1 VDTTGLDDEKASLAA
16 AAVVHQLAADTG
28 VPRKL
33 SEVGVSEDV
42 IETLAK
48 DALVQ
53 ADLPGNPRRASLE
66 DLIDLYRK
74 AL

>member
-1 VDTTGLDDEKASLAA
+1 MHRLA
-16 AAVVHQLAADTG
+16 QETG

-33 SEVGVSEDV
+33 SEVGVPADA
-42 IETLAK
+42 IDALAQ

-53 ADLPGNPRRASLE
+53 ADLPGNPREVTLA
-66 DLIDLYRK
+66 DIQALYRK